1 MSLVKIGRSSSYW
14 SWRIVNH
21 AYLQSRVI
29 IFRIYSYAIYI
40 VSLDTHWTA
49 PPGHC
54 NDWRPC
60 DNELEKK
67 EKERWKKRE
76 MHNASWTQVC
86 LASRRPRA
94 HLPSPSSS
102 AFSLLTRPRLKSG
115 RLYGVGEA
123 MKTRNMFYD
132 DYNNRC
138 KCEKKIQAS
147 GEERKFEEK
156 KKI

>member
-14 SWRIVNH
+14 SRRIVNH

-40 VSLDTHWTA
+40 VSLDTHRTA

-67 EKERWKKRE
+67 ENERWKKRE
-76 MHNASWTQVC
+76 IHNASWTQVC

-115 RLYGVGEA
+115 RLYGV
-123 MKTRNMFYD
+123 RRRLVMFYG

-138 KCEKKIQAS
+138 KCEKKIWAS
-147 GEERKFEEK
+147 VEEEKFEET